1 LRVNGNPSGP
11 DVTVLFYNDFTVRA
25 NHSFKRGEL
34 NEKAI
39 QSVVKDVAKITS
51 K

>member
-1 LRVNGNPSGP
+1 MFL
-11 DVTVLFYNDFTVRA
+11 YNDFTVRA
-25 NHSFKRGEL
+25 NHSFKKGEL

-39 QSVVKDVAKITS
+39 ETVVKDVSKITS